1 MHEIVASLAI
11 VIAIAAAARST
22 WSPCGQSM
30 LAQITPLAEAGRR
43 QRFARTACWFIV
55 GALVGGLT
63 LGAVTAVTAG
73 FAALVA
79 TSELTA
85 STALGIAAACAFAS
99 AAVDTRVLGFGPP
112 FFRRQVNE
120 DWLSRY
126 RAWVYGSGF
135 GWQIGV
141 GVATYVMTAAIPLM
155 IVLGILSANPWAAL
169 GIGAVFGLA
178 RGLAVLLGA
187 PVRTLP
193 ALHSF
198 HRRFD
203 ATAEPVRQIV
213 IATQLAVAVGSTW
226 AVAPASA
233 AGALTAGTLMLFAW
247 VRYRSSRGTNALT
260 VDRASAPVA
269 PPRRA
274 VA

>member
-1 MHEIVASLAI
+1 MNETIALLGV

-30 LAQITPLAEAGRR
+30 LSQITPIAEAGRR
-43 QRFARTACWFIV
+43 QRFGRTACWFIG
-55 GALVGGLT
+55 GAVVGGLT
-63 LGAVTAVTAG
+63 LGGLVAG
-73 FAALVA
+73 FAAVVA
-79 TSELTA
+79 ATDLGQ
-85 STALGIAAACAFAS
+85 STALGIVAACAFAG
-99 AAVDTRVLGFGPP
+99 AAVDARILGFGPP

-120 DWLSRY
+120 YWLSTY
-126 RAWVYGSGF
+126 RAWLYGSGF

-141 GVATYVMTAAIPLM
+141 GFATYIMTAAVPLI
-155 IVLGILSANPWAAL
+155 IVLAALSASPWAAL

-203 ATAEPVRQIV
+203 AAGEPVRQVV
-213 IATQLAVAVGSTW
+213 IAVQLAVAIGTVW
-226 AVAPASA
+226 AVAPAA
-233 AGALTAGTLMLFAW
+233 VATVVTVGAVAIFAW
-247 VRYRSSRGTNALT
+247 ARYRTSGADAPMVERAD
-260 VDRASAPVA
+260 VDTTQRQ
-269 PPRRA
+269 A

>member
-1 MHEIVASLAI
+1 MHESVASLAV

-55 GALVGGLT
+55 GALAGGLT
-63 LGAVTAVTAG
+63 LGAATAG
-73 FAALVA
+73 FGALVA
-79 TSELTA
+79 LSDLTA
-85 STALGIAAACAFAS
+85 STALGIAAACAFAT
-99 AAVDTRVLGFGPP
+99 AAVAARVLGFGPP

-120 DWLSRY
+120 EWLSRY

-141 GVATYVMTAAIPLM
+141 GVATYVMTAAVPLM
-155 IVLGILSANPWAAL
+155 
-169 GIGAVFGLA
+169 
-178 RGLAVLLGA
+178 
-187 PVRTLP
+187 
-193 ALHSF
+193 
-198 HRRFD
+198 
-203 ATAEPVRQIV
+203 

-226 AVAPASA
+226 ALAPASV
-233 AGALTAGTLMLFAW
+233 AGALTVGTLMLFAW
-247 VRYRSSRGTNALT
+247 VRWQSSRGTNALT
-260 VDRASAPVA
+260 VDRASAPT
-269 PPRRA
+269 PSQRA

>member
-1 MHEIVASLAI
+1 VHEIVFSLAI
-11 VIAIAAAARST
+11 VIAVAAAARST

-43 QRFARTACWFIV
+43 QRFGRTACWFIV
-55 GALVGGLT
+55 GALAGGLT
-63 LGAVTAVTAG
+63 LGAVAAG
-73 FAALVA
+73 LAALVA
-79 TSELTA
+79 TSDLTQ
-85 STALGIAAACAFAS
+85 STALGISAACAYVS
-99 AAVDTRVLGFGPP
+99 ATVDARVLGFGPP

-120 DWLSRY
+120 DWLTRY
-126 RAWVYGSGF
+126 RSWLYGSGF

-141 GVATYVMTAAIPLM
+141 GVATYVMTAAIPLT
-155 IVLGILSANPWAAL
+155 IALGILSASPWAAL
-169 GIGAVFGLA
+169 GIGAIFGLA

-203 ATAEPVRQIV
+203 AAAEPVRQFV
-213 IATQLAVAVGSTW
+213 IAAQLAVAVGATW
-226 AVAPASA
+226 AVAPTSVA
-233 AGALTAGTLMLFAW
+233 AALTVAALALFAW

>member
-1 MHEIVASLAI
+1 MHEIVASLAV
-11 VIAIAAAARST
+11 VIALAAAARST

-43 QRFARTACWFIV
+43 QRFARTACWFIL

-63 LGAVTAVTAG
+63 LGAAIAG
-73 FAALVA
+73 LAALVA
-79 TSELTA
+79 TTELTA
-85 STALGIAAACAFAS
+85 TAALAIAAACAIVS
-99 AAVDTRVLGFGPP
+99 ATIDARVLGFGPP

-126 RAWVYGSGF
+126 RSWLYGSGF

-141 GVATYVMTAAIPLM
+141 GVATYVMTAAIPLTVALG
-155 IVLGILSANPWAAL
+155 VLTADPWAAL

-203 ATAEPVRQIV
+203 AAAEPVRQIV
-213 IATQLAVAVGSTW
+213 IATQLAVGVGATW
-226 AVAPASA
+226 AVTSVPVA
-233 AGALTAGTLMLFAW
+233 AAVTVGAFALLAW
-247 VRYRSSRGTNALT
+247 VRYRASRGTDALT
-260 VDRASAPVA
+260 VDRASAPA
-269 PPRRA
+269 SAQNRA